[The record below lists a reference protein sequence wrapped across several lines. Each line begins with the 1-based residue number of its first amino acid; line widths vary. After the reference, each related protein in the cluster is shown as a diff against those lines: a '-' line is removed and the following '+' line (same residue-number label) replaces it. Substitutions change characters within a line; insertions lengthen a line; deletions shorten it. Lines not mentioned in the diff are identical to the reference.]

1 MENDKLFSK
10 TAPDEF
16 LAISKQG
23 SGSAFPEHNQLVS
36 KMLDSEASSPTMKSD
51 LALRTTA

>member
-16 LAISKQG
+16 LAINKQG